1 MVIKQFIL
9 YLHKNEYFCIHFNF
23 LLNNINY
30 ILSIKQDRLHIYLF
44 KVSSIELKW
53 TIYNRYIYRYI
64 NRIALTIV

>member
-30 ILSIKQDRLHIYLF
+30 ILSIKQDRFHIYLF
-44 KVSSIELKW
+44 KVSSQCWNPYFLFIKV
-53 TIYNRYIYRYI
+53 YM
-64 NRIALTIV
+64 IAKTKENNY